1 MFATYASAAPGGAY
15 IVPWGAILYGV
26 VKILGDL
33 ADVRD
38 DDGAPL
44 SYGDRVA
51 LGKEMT
57 LRAMFFIAREAGGIS
72 DERAATI
79 DEVLWR
85 ITDREYPADRLAALR
100 ADSLEGD
107 AFLDRLRAE
116 RSRIA
121 PSFPEIILD
130 AAARVALAHGPI
142 EPRVRGKLFAL
153 AEALKLDGAAVSA
166 AIETAQQPRSGRD

>member
-15 IVPWGAILYGV
+15 LVPWGAMLYGV
-26 VKILGDL
+26 VKILGAL
-33 ADVRD
+33 ADVHD
-38 DDGAPL
+38 NDGAPL
-44 SYGDRVA
+44 SYRDRVA

-85 ITDREYPADRLAALR
+85 ITDQEYPADRLAALR

-107 AFLDRLRAE
+107 AFLERLRAE
-116 RSRIA
+116 RNRIA
-121 PSFPEIILD
+121 PSFPEIILG
-130 AAARVALAHGPI
+130 AAARVALAHGSL
-142 EPRVRGKLFAL
+142 EPRVEHKLFAL
-153 AEALKLDGAAVSA
+153 AEAMKLDGATVRA
-166 AIETAQQPRSGRD
+166 AIETAKQLPSGGV